1 MVVKSMQL
9 PIAGAR
15 QRGIQL
21 FVPPPTAPPMFARML
36 RPRYDRLVAVAAL
49 LFVVAIYGF
58 GALVVRE
65 VARAD
70 MQVQAARAEYELAG
84 AHHHH

>member
-1 MVVKSMQL
+1 MM
-9 PIAGAR
+9 
-15 QRGIQL
+15 
-21 FVPPPTAPPMFARML
+21 PPPPSAPTIMFARML

-49 LFVVAIYGF
+49 LFVIAIYAF

-70 MQVQAARAEYELAG
+70 LQVQAARAEYEAAG